1 MLACCQPLST
11 FSLLSNARPLCCS
24 SLTPLCLQALW
35 VVSSLQTVSRVP
47 LYRKPG
53 SWVVCYI
60 VCLLMGGGVACFSQC
75 NWIFEPRTHLQRA
88 TEGWKTWSLPE
99 YSLCFWCYLSKL
111 EAQMKLRWWMQ
122 SSTEEARA
130 PWPHSHS
137 LSPPGRLQWVCLHL
151 CVRWCTVQYSM
162 WTASYWYMS

>member
-35 VVSSLQTVSRVP
+35 VVSSLQIVSRVP

-60 VCLLMGGGVACFSQC
+60 VCLLMGGVACFFQC

-111 EAQMKLRWWMQ
+111 EAQMKLRWWTQ

-137 LSPPGRLQWVCLHL
+137 VSSREATVSLLASL
-151 CVRWCTVQYSM
+151 CTLMYSTV
-162 WTASYWYMS
+162 